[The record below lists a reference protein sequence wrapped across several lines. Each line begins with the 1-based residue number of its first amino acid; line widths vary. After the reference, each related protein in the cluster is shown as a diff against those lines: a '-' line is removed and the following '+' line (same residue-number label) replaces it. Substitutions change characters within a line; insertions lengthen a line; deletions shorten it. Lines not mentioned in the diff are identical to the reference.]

1 MIRILLADD
10 QEGIRSAFRMIL
22 GSQPDMEVVAEA
34 PDGVTAVALARELR
48 PDVVLADIR
57 MPGLDGLEVTRLL
70 AGPGV
75 ADPLRVVVVTTFDLD
90 EYVHAAL
97 RDGACGFLLKRSG
110 PALLVEAVRAAVA
123 GDTLISP
130 QITVR
135 LLSQLGATGL
145 RLLGGTGA
153 READLGGAGAR
164 PADPRGADACRAHPG
179 GADTRPAYPGVV
191 NARSVDPGVAASP
204 PRQLRVRPPNP
215 DPSEPLTI
223 RELDVTR
230 LVAHGGTNAEIAADL
245 YLSPGTVKNHIA
257 SVQRKLGVA
266 NRVGIAAWAWA
277 AGHATL

>member
-1 MIRILLADD
+1 M
-10 QEGIRSAFRMIL
+10 
-22 GSQPDMEVVAEA
+22 
-34 PDGVTAVALARELR
+34 
-48 PDVVLADIR
+48 
-57 MPGLDGLEVTRLL
+57 
-70 AGPGV
+70 
-75 ADPLRVVVVTTFDLD
+75 
-90 EYVHAAL
+90 
-97 RDGACGFLLKRSG
+97 
-110 PALLVEAVRAAVA
+110 
-123 GDTLISP
+123 
-130 QITVR
+130 TVR